1 MSELKSSVKPAAR
14 RVEIFRA
21 SDAKDIAE
29 TDMMKPSPPPPAE
42 RAAFSAVLSEGRER
56 GTAVRVLSK
65 SPSGLSLVY
74 AWFKSLYPL
83 PPHSHD
89 ADCMYYVVSGELT
102 MGTETLRA
110 GDGLFV
116 PANTFYSFTAGPE
129 GVEILEFR
137 AADAFDT
144 VVRAGSAAAWERA
157 ASVVQ
162 ERLPHW
168 KSEPTPSDRHNVA
181 N

>member
-1 MSELKSSVKPAAR
+1 
-14 RVEIFRA
+14 
-21 SDAKDIAE
+21 
-29 TDMMKPSPPPPAE
+29 MMKPSPPPPAE
-42 RAAFSAVLSEGRER
+42 RAAFGSVLSEGRER
-56 GTAVRVLSK
+56 GTVVRVLSK
-65 SPSGLSLVY
+65 APSGLSLVY

-102 MGTETLRA
+102 MGSETLRA
-110 GDGLFV
+110 GDGLYV

-144 VVRAGSAAAWERA
+144 VVRSGTEAAWARA

-162 ERLPHW
+162 ERLPLW
-168 KSEPTPSDRHNVA
+168 KSEAAPSQRHAGTV
-181 N
+181 